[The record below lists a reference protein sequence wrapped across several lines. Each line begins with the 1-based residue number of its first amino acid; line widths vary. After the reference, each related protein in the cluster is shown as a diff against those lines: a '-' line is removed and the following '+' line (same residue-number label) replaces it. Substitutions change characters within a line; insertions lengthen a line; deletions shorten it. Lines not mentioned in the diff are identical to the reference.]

1 MYLFTPNSFKCSSK
15 RFEFF
20 LILEAALM
28 EETPTITFLEERAR
42 MVLQKNIENLYACG
56 GWKF

>member
-1 MYLFTPNSFKCSSK
+1 MYLFTPNSFKNSSK
-15 RFEFF
+15 RFEIY

-28 EETPTITFLEERAR
+28 EETPTITFLEEHAR
-42 MVLQKNIENLYACG
+42 MVLHKNIENLYACG